1 MENTSYGIN
10 VANRYDLFSIDDEGD
25 DPFETITQKK
35 QKNQK
40 KNQATPSTTTENT
53 VAKSAAKKVK
63 NAEKENK
70 TTQNKTINNENR
82 HPDKYEDLKSSAAIN
97 TSNLHN
103 QRGEKHGIKETQKD
117 NIRTT
122 REDGNKN
129 GYPGKNAERRQINKS
144 NYAGTENRED
154 RNNRKNREAGNDENG
169 PRKSQ
174 SGNKRFDVRGK
185 REFDRQSGSNKTGVK
200 AVEKRD
206 GTGSHNWGSA
216 KLDAKEFN
224 NFQEEYMPHEA
235 EEEKGQA
242 SDQTKEEQTEQS
254 DAKPVE
260 EELKEMTLDEWKAQI
275 AAARSKPQYNIRKAG
290 EGENAAQWD
299 KMVALD
305 KKKAETAEAEENE
318 TQKTGKQKQVLDIEF
333 HFNDGRRGGLMGRP
347 RGRGGKGT
355 PRNPGRREGEKKDTN
370 ETRENEPDK
379 RDRRT
384 RPPPTNDGNF
394 KAKQSTRF
402 NKNTAPKVDD
412 EHDFPSLG

>member
-1 MENTSYGIN
+1 
-10 VANRYDLFSIDDEGD
+10 
-25 DPFETITQKK
+25 
-35 QKNQK
+35 
-40 KNQATPSTTTENT
+40 
-53 VAKSAAKKVK
+53 
-63 NAEKENK
+63 
-70 TTQNKTINNENR
+70 
-82 HPDKYEDLKSSAAIN
+82 
-97 TSNLHN
+97 
-103 QRGEKHGIKETQKD
+103 
-117 NIRTT
+117 
-122 REDGNKN
+122 
-129 GYPGKNAERRQINKS
+129 
-144 NYAGTENRED
+144 
-154 RNNRKNREAGNDENG
+154 
-169 PRKSQ
+169 
-174 SGNKRFDVRGK
+174 
-185 REFDRQSGSNKTGVK
+185 
-200 AVEKRD
+200 
-206 GTGSHNWGSA
+206 
-216 KLDAKEFN
+216 
-224 NFQEEYMPHEA
+224 MPHEA

>member
-35 QKNQK
+35 QKTQK
-40 KNQATPSTTTENT
+40 KPQVNPSTTTENS
-53 VAKSAAKKVK
+53 VAKLAVKKVK

-70 TTQNKTINNENR
+70 TTQSKTVNNENR
-82 HPDKYEDLKSSAAIN
+82 HPDKFEEPKSSTAN
-97 TSNLHN
+97 NNSNLHN

-129 GYPGKNAERRQINKS
+129 GYPGKNSERRQINKS
-144 NYAGTENRED
+144 TYAGTENRED
-154 RNNRKNREAGNDENG
+154 KNNRKNREGGNDENG
-169 PRKSQ
+169 PRKPQ
-174 SGNKRFDVRGK
+174 TGNKRFDVRGK

-200 AVEKRD
+200 SVEKRD

-224 NFQEEYMPHEA
+224 NFQEEYMPHES

-275 AAARSKPQYNIRKAG
+275 AAARSKPQYNLRKAG

-305 KKKAETAEAEENE
+305 KKKSETAETEEENE
-318 TQKTGKQKQVLDIEF
+318 IQKTGKQKQVLDIEF

-370 ETRENEPDK
+370 ETRENEPEK
-379 RDRRT
+379 RDRRD
-384 RPPPTNDGNF
+384 R
-394 KAKQSTRF
+394 KS
-402 NKNTAPKVDD
+402 VV
-412 EHDFPSLG
+412 